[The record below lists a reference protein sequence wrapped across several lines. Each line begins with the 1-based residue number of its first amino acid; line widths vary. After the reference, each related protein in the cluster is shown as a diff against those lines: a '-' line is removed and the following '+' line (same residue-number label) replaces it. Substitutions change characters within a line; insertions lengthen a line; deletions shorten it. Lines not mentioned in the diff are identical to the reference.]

1 MHNPHRVKLLTRL
14 WVGLSHLRKHKFR
27 HNFQDSVD
35 PICNFGRHIE
45 AIIHFFLHCS
55 NYSNQNQICNIK
67 SSLLDQNDWII
78 VGILLFRSN
87 GLNDEEN
94 ALIIE
99 STTEYIEYIITT
111 ERFIAPLLWIH
122 LNKSPRLLR
131 SLIDSGSPYVILFS
145 CLVVQFFFI
154 YIIYIYNF
162 YALLNVYQ
170 QGYVVCNLFFWIF
183 FIFYCVYHIHR
194 KKIIYFLML
203 DQPKLLL
210 QL

>member
-1 MHNPHRVKLLTRL
+1 MNTSKTLFFHPLLLSRIASVAIFGIRNQLVLLKNKSLNSSDQVLMVQLINVHNPHGVKLLTRL

-145 CLVVQFFFI
+145 CLVVQSCI
-154 YIIYIYNF
+154 CI
-162 YALLNVYQ
+162 
-170 QGYVVCNLFFWIF
+170 
-183 FIFYCVYHIHR
+183 
-194 KKIIYFLML
+194 
-203 DQPKLLL
+203 
-210 QL
+210 